1 MYWLLLLLSVIATA
15 VGLFA
20 IGFGL
25 MPFEGS
31 LGNAYLIAGAVGVV
45 GGMIL
50 FALAAAVRDLRRIA
64 NALAPRGAGNQAGIA
79 ARRQAPLDAAD
90 TALPPRPVPAT
101 PPPAARIPYPPRPGA
116 DQRADQRV
124 DQRETRFERP
134 PGPPT
139 PPQPPV
145 DVPEPPPPRERPRP
159 QVAGPPRMVGEGPMM
174 EEHEEVPIAPSR
186 VAAPPMRAAPPVAE
200 PPSPP
205 EPPRPAEPRP
215 SQADIMARLSNLAAT
230 PPRPAPRPEPPRA
243 PPPPPAAERP
253 NERQNER
260 IAAPADPRRA
270 NMFDALW
277 PAEVRAARQS
287 QSETIARAPRPPDQ
301 RPEQRPDQRSE
312 PRADM
317 RQDSRSE
324 PKIDARPEPRGGP
337 PMPPPMP
344 REPMPREPMPREPAL
359 REPAPREPTP
369 REPMSPPPAEPRT
382 IAILKSGV
390 IDGMA
395 YTLYTDGSIEAELP
409 QGTMRF
415 ASIDDLRSHLENSD
429 RPA

>member
-64 NALAPRGAGNQAGIA
+64 AALAPRASNQVSTA
-79 ARRQAPLDAAD
+79 ARRQAPLDAGD
-90 TALPPRPVPAT
+90 TAPPPRPVPAT
-101 PPPAARIPYPPRPGA
+101 PPPARIPYPPRPGSDQRT
-116 DQRADQRV
+116 DQRADPREMRIP

-134 PGPPT
+134 PGPPV
-139 PPQPPV
+139 PPQPPAEM
-145 DVPEPPPPRERPRP
+145 PEPPPPRERPRP
-159 QVAGPPRMVGEGPMM
+159 QVAGPPRMIGEAPMM
-174 EEHEEVPIAPSR
+174 EEHEEVPLAPSR
-186 VAAPPMRAAPPVAE
+186 VAAPPMRSAPPPVAE

-205 EPPRPAEPRP
+205 EPPRPPEPRP

-243 PPPPPAAERP
+243 PPPPPAERQNERE

-260 IAAPADPRRA
+260 VAAPADPRRA

-287 QSETIARAPRPPDQ
+287 QSETIARAPRPEQ
-301 RPEQRPDQRSE
+301 RPEPRP
-312 PRADM
+312 
-317 RQDSRSE
+317 DSRSE
-324 PKIDARPEPRGGP
+324 QRPELPAEPRLNGRPEPRGGP
-337 PMPPPMP
+337 PMPPPM
-344 REPMPREPMPREPAL
+344 MP
-359 REPAPREPTP
+359 PTP
-369 REPMSPPPAEPRT
+369 REPPAREPAREPVSPLPAEPRT